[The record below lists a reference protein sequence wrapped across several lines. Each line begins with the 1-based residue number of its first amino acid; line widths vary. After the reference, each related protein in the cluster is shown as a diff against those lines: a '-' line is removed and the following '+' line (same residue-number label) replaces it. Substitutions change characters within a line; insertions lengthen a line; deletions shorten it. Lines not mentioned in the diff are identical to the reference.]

1 MIELH
6 NPSGC
11 TCLRRRRRPGLIASS
26 VLALRIAYYR
36 RAITDMT
43 LAHPDA
49 SAVLLHLSSLR
60 NKLEGRA

>member
-1 MIELH
+1 VIDLH

-11 TCLRRRRRPGLIASS
+11 TCLRRRHRPGLIASTL
-26 VLALRIAYYR
+26 LALRIAYYR
-36 RAITDMT
+36 RALSDMT

-60 NKLEGRA
+60 SRF

>member
-1 MIELH
+1 MIDLH

-11 TCLRRRRRPGLIASS
+11 MCLRRHRRPGLFAEF
-26 VLALRIAYYR
+26 VLRLRIAYYQ
-36 RAITDMT
+36 RALSDMT

-60 NKLEGRA
+60 AKLRSGR

>member
-1 MIELH
+1 MIDLH

-11 TCLRRRRRPGLIASS
+11 TCLRRRRRPGLIAAT
-26 VLALRIAYYR
+26 VLSLRIAYYR
-36 RAITDMT
+36 RALSDMT

-60 NKLEGRA
+60 AKLDGAR